1 MEAGRII
8 RDPLTRR
15 RFFGS
20 AGVTFAG
27 GSAVFLSA
35 CGSNQDLKDEQE
47 QLADTPEEDVAI
59 LNDALSL
66 ELTAVEAYTQA
77 LPLLQGAVA
86 AVGASFRDRPDVAP
100 CPPRRWPRVRIATGS
115 NRLAGGQDPPS
126 GTPPPKGRR
135 VIVTE
140 GSHMQRQPKVPALRR
155 RIPIAPASSR
165 RDSRLL
171 ASRGASGN
179 RRGGN
184 GRILLDPG
192 RSRTAV
198 ARMIWLLTLL
208 AAIFGPSLI
217 FGEGGPGDRNP
228 GRG

>member
-35 CGSNQDLKDEQE
+35 CGSDQDLKDEQE

-86 AVGASFRDRPDVAP
+86 AVGASFRDQEREHV
-100 CPPRRWPRVRIATGS
+100 
-115 NRLAGGQDPPS
+115 
-126 GTPPPKGRR
+126 
-135 VIVTE
+135 
-140 GSHMQRQPKVPALRR
+140 
-155 RIPIAPASSR
+155 
-165 RDSRLL
+165 
-171 ASRGASGN
+171 
-179 RRGGN
+179 
-184 GRILLDPG
+184 
-192 RSRTAV
+192 
-198 ARMIWLLTLL
+198 
-208 AAIFGPSLI
+208 AAIERAITDL
-217 FGEGGPGDRNP
+217 GGRPTKVVQEFDLSDVRTQDEALQFANNLENVAIAAYVDSIPKLSSGDLRATAAQIVANEAEHVTVLQAALGNP
-228 GRG
+228 PVASAFVTGNPEALG

>member
-35 CGSNQDLKDEQE
+35 CGSDQDLKDEQE

-86 AVGASFRDRPDVAP
+86 AVGASFRDQEREHV
-100 CPPRRWPRVRIATGS
+100 
-115 NRLAGGQDPPS
+115 
-126 GTPPPKGRR
+126 
-135 VIVTE
+135 
-140 GSHMQRQPKVPALRR
+140 
-155 RIPIAPASSR
+155 
-165 RDSRLL
+165 
-171 ASRGASGN
+171 
-179 RRGGN
+179 
-184 GRILLDPG
+184 
-192 RSRTAV
+192 
-198 ARMIWLLTLL
+198 
-208 AAIFGPSLI
+208 AAIQRAITDL
-217 FGEGGPGDRNP
+217 GGRPTKVVQEFDLSDVRTQDEALQFANNLENVAIAAYVDSIPKLSSGDLRATAAQIVANEAEHVTVLQAALGNP
-228 GRG
+228 PVASAFVTGNPEALG

>member
-47 QLADTPEEDVAI
+47 QLADTPEADVAI

-66 ELTAVEAYTQA
+66 ELTAVEAYSQV

-86 AVGASFRDRPDVAP
+86 AVGGSFLDHEREHVAAIERAIKDLGGRPTKTAQEFDLSDVRSQDEALQFANNLESVAIAAYVDSIPKLSSGDLRSTAAQIVANEAEHVTVLQAALGNPPVASAFV
-100 CPPRRWPRVRIATGS
+100 
-115 NRLAGGQDPPS
+115 
-126 GTPPPKGRR
+126 
-135 VIVTE
+135 
-140 GSHMQRQPKVPALRR
+140 
-155 RIPIAPASSR
+155 
-165 RDSRLL
+165 
-171 ASRGASGN
+171 SGN
-179 RRGGN
+179 PEALG
-184 GRILLDPG
+184 
-192 RSRTAV
+192 
-198 ARMIWLLTLL
+198 
-208 AAIFGPSLI
+208 
-217 FGEGGPGDRNP
+217 
-228 GRG
+228 

>member
-66 ELTAVEAYTQA
+66 ELTAVEAYSQA
-77 LPLLQGAVA
+77 LPLFQGAVA
-86 AVGASFRDRPDVAP
+86 AVASEFLAQEREHVAAIQRAVTDLGGRPTKVAQEFDLSDVRTQDEALQFANNLENVAIAAYIDSIP
-100 CPPRRWPRVRIATGS
+100 KLSSGDLRTTAAQIVANEAEHVTVLQAALGNPPV
-115 NRLAGGQDPPS
+115 
-126 GTPPPKGRR
+126 
-135 VIVTE
+135 
-140 GSHMQRQPKVPALRR
+140 
-155 RIPIAPASSR
+155 AS
-165 RDSRLL
+165 
-171 ASRGASGN
+171 AFVSGN
-179 RRGGN
+179 PEALG
-184 GRILLDPG
+184 
-192 RSRTAV
+192 
-198 ARMIWLLTLL
+198 
-208 AAIFGPSLI
+208 
-217 FGEGGPGDRNP
+217 
-228 GRG
+228 